1 MISIFTILIFFIAHI
16 LFYRYFKINL
26 LSLFFIFFSNLFIIA
41 ILYSYDL
48 SFIFLTLLTFNS
60 FIFCYSIFFTGVTND
75 SPTLKIIYYLYFFKI
90 KDKKKLEKKF
100 INSDSIE
107 SRIQGLYKNE
117 LFFYK
122 DKQKILTTKFARNII
137 NLIIYLEK
145 ILNLKSDV

>member
-1 MISIFTILIFFIAHI
+1 MIPIFIILIFFISHI
-16 LFYRYFKINL
+16 IFYRYFKINL
-26 LSLFFIFFSNLFIIA
+26 LNIFFIFISNLFIIT
-41 ILYSYDL
+41 ILYSYDI

-60 FIFCYSIFFTGVTND
+60 FILCYSIFFTGVTND
-75 SPTLKIIYYLYFFKI
+75 SPTLKIIYYLYFLKI

-107 SRIQGLYKNE
+107 SRIQGLYKNK

-122 DKQKILTTKFARNII
+122 DKQKIFITKFARNTV